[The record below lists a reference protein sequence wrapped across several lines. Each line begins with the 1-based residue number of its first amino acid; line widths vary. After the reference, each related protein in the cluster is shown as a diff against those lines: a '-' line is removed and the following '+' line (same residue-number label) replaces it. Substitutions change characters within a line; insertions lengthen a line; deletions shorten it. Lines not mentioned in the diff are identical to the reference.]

1 MSGKVPNTG
10 TVGQQAEEG
19 GEVMAKDTTRKELK
33 AAEAELD
40 RVCRKDRKAGRKG
53 ETDAYLDANDKVS
66 GLLDGMPWWK
76 TL

>member
-1 MSGKVPNTG
+1 MRHCGG
-10 TVGQQAEEG
+10 TAT
-19 GEVMAKDTTRKELK
+19 DHHRKERDERQG
-33 AAEAELD
+33 AEHD